1 VEALL
6 SASRV
11 MVGVAARSLAGF
23 DADVTL
29 PQFRTLMVL
38 ATHGPQRAVDVSTEL
53 GVNPST
59 GTRMCDRLVR
69 KGLIRR
75 TRSTGD
81 RRVVRLALT
90 PAGRKLVAE
99 VTGRRREELSGLV
112 AAIPSG
118 QHAAL
123 VTALRALSEA
133 AGEPPEDKFGL
144 EWSEARDDRSAT
156 VAAPSH

>member
-11 MVGVAARSLAGF
+11 MVGVAARSLADF

-90 PAGRKLVAE
+90 PAGRTLVAE
-99 VTGRRREELSGLV
+99 VTSRRREELSGLV
-112 AAIPSG
+112 AAIPAD
-118 QHAAL
+118 QHGAL
-123 VTALRALSEA
+123 VAALRALSGA
-133 AGEPPEDKFGL
+133 AGEPPEDEFRL
-144 EWSEARDDRSAT
+144 EWAEAHDGH
-156 VAAPSH
+156 AANAAALSQ